1 MKTLNFLFKDCVEKY
16 NDRPFLQEKIKD
28 KYVSLSFNET
38 QTRAYDFAAGLLA
51 LGIEKGDRISLLSE
65 GRNNWVIAELGIF
78 HAGAVNVPL
87 SVKLAEPEE
96 IRFRVEHSGSRMV
109 IVSKNQVK
117 KVRAVVSELKS
128 LEKIIL
134 FDNIEKSSENE
145 ITFDEVVSLGQ
156 AYLKEN
162 FSKFEERWKSIQE
175 SDFANICYTSGTTA
189 DPKGI
194 ILTHRNYTANIEQSL
209 SLFHIPETWVT
220 LLILPWDHAFAHS
233 CGIYTLMSCGASLAA
248 IKVGDSP
255 METLK
260 NIPINIKETK
270 PDFLMSVPA
279 LSKNFKKNIEKGI
292 SDKGKVVEWL
302 FNTGLK
308 IGYTYNG
315 NGWNKGKGLKPLI
328 KPFYSLFDSIIF
340 KKVREGFG
348 GNLKYYIGGGA
359 LLDIELQRFFAAIG
373 IPIYQGYGLTEAAP
387 VISANN
393 PNGFKMG
400 SSGKIVKYLEL
411 KICDDKGNSLPVGE
425 KGEIVVRGENVM
437 AGYWKND
444 EATAET
450 IKNGW
455 LYTGDMGYVDT
466 DGFLFV
472 LGRFK
477 SLLIADDGEKFSP
490 EGIEEAFVAN
500 SPIIE
505 QCMLYNNQNPY
516 TVCLVY
522 PNKEALKRY
531 AIAQKIDF
539 STDDGIKQLLKHI
552 ESEINQYRAGEKFSS
567 LFPQR
572 WLPSSIAIL
581 QEGFTEDNQ
590 LLNSTLKMVRGK
602 IIASNKNSIDY
613 LYTPESKNI
622 QNSRNIVALK
632 NIFKL

>member
-1 MKTLNFLFKDCVEKY
+1 MKTLNFLFKECVEKY
-16 NDRPFLQEKIKD
+16 SDRPFLLEKIKD
-28 KYVSLSFNET
+28 KYFALSFKET
-38 QTRAYDFAAGLLA
+38 QTSAYNFSAGLLA
-51 LGIEKGDRISLLSE
+51 LGIQKGDRISLLSE
-65 GRNNWVIAELGIF
+65 GRNNWVIAEIGIF

-96 IRFRVEHSGSRMV
+96 IRFRVEHSESRIV

-117 KVRAVVSELKS
+117 KVRAIVSELK
-128 LEKIIL
+128 LVEKIIL
-134 FDNIEKSSENE
+134 FDNIEKQGNNE
-145 ITFDEVVSLGQ
+145 ITFDEVISLGKEF
-156 AYLKEN
+156 LKEKQSQ
-162 FSKFEERWKSIQE
+162 FDEQWQSIKE
-175 SDFANICYTSGTTA
+175 SDYANICYTSGTTA

-209 SLFHIPETWVT
+209 SLFQIPETWNT

-233 CGIYTLMSCGASLAA
+233 CGIYTLMSCGASLAS
-248 IKVGDSP
+248 IQVGETL

-270 PDFLMSVPA
+270 PNFLMSVPA

-302 FNTGLK
+302 FNAGLK
-308 IGYTYNG
+308 IAYSYNG
-315 NGWNKGKGLKPLI
+315 NGWNKGKGLKALLKPL
-328 KPFYSLFDSIIF
+328 YNLFDSIIF
-340 KKVREGFG
+340 KKIREGFG
-348 GNLKYYIGGGA
+348 GNLKYFIGGGA

-393 PNGFKMG
+393 PEGFKMG

-411 KICDDKGNSLPVGE
+411 KICDEKGKSLPVGD
-425 KGEIVVRGENVM
+425 KGEIVVKGENVM

-455 LYTGDMGYVDT
+455 LHTGDMGYVDK
-466 DGFLFV
+466 DGFLYV

-477 SLLIADDGEKFSP
+477 SLLIADDGEKYSP

-500 SPIIE
+500 SPVIE

-531 AIAQKIDF
+531 ANALKIDL
-539 STDDGIKQLLKHI
+539 TNDNGIKILLKHI
-552 ESEINQYRAGEKFSS
+552 EFELNQYRTGGKFSS

-572 WLPSSIAIL
+572 WLPSSISIL
-581 QEGFTEDNQ
+581 PEGFTEENQ

-602 IIASNKNSIDY
+602 ITTKYAETINY
-613 LYTPESKNI
+613 LYTSESKNI
-622 QNSRNIVALK
+622 QNDRNVSNLK
-632 NIFKL
+632 NLLKV